1 MPLRIR
7 KSQPAIEDLRSLVK
21 YLRDHSPELA
31 ERFLDGAEASF
42 ALLASNPELGTRHET
57 SRPDFFGIRVWSI
70 REFPRHLIFYR
81 QIGEDLQIV
90 RVIHG
95 ARDWETQGLRD

>member
-1 MPLRIR
+1 MPLRIH
-7 KSQPAIEDLRSLVK
+7 KSQAATEDLRQLVK
-21 YLRDHSPELA
+21 YLNDHSPELA
-31 ERFLDGAEASF
+31 ERFLDAAEASF

-57 SRPDFFGIRVWSI
+57 SRREFAGLRVWSM

-81 QIGEDLQIV
+81 QMGADLQIA

-95 ARDWETQGLRD
+95 VRDLESQGLRD